1 MTAMDFEVSAELVG
15 IYLEDAREHLA
26 VLDAT
31 LLQLERQGPDRE
43 IAASLL
49 GPLHTLKGNS
59 GMMGFTSVKDYV
71 HRLEEVLGRARDGTL
86 ALEAAAI
93 DVLLQGAA
101 ELREAVESAC
111 AAGSEQR
118 DLEDAREALGRLL
131 SSASMGGAP
140 VRPAAAPV
148 AAAPLPPGATP
159 AAAVLPLGAPEVA
172 LSPPPPAA
180 APAAGVSPT
189 AVPPVA
195 DPAEPP
201 AEAKT
206 GRSAASPEAAART
219 RSSMVRVDFA
229 KLDNLLNLVGE
240 LIVHRT
246 KLMELGRQ
254 VAVASP
260 TLGPQL
266 LEAVHQVAGV
276 STQLQETIMD
286 VRMLPIRHVFER
298 FPRLVRD
305 LAHRQ
310 GKQIELVLQGEDT
323 RVDKAVI
330 DEIGEPLVHLIR
342 NAVDHGIE
350 PPAVRLARG
359 KPQTGTILLSA
370 AQESNQV
377 VITLVD
383 DGGGI
388 DAGEVRRRAIERGIV
403 RADEV
408 LSDREAIQLIF
419 TEGFST
425 ARTVTDVSGRGVGLD
440 VVVQSMERLN
450 GLIEAETLPGA
461 GTKFT
466 LQLPLTL
473 AIITVL
479 MVDVGGHT
487 YALPSGSIVESLRFR
502 RKDLV
507 RMNGRD
513 TLRVRDRIVPLLHLS
528 ELFRQPARDK
538 ARATDYAVIVGR
550 GEKRLGL
557 TVDRLLG
564 QQDVVIK
571 ALDTVVSDAG
581 LGVAGATIL
590 GDGRVVLIL
599 DTSSLF
605 ESRRGRA
612 ARLARAA
619 EA

>member
-1 MTAMDFEVSAELVG
+1 MEFEVSAELVG

-26 VLDAT
+26 LLDAA
-31 LLQLERQGPDRE
+31 LLRLEREGHDADV
-43 IAASLL
+43 AASLL

-59 GMMGFTSVKDYV
+59 GMMGFTGVKDYV
-71 HRLEEVLGRARDGTL
+71 HRLEEVFGRARDGAL
-86 ALEAAAI
+86 ALDASCLDRLLEGATALRHAVEAAAAAGRETVDLAPGKAALAALLEAAPAS
-93 DVLLQGAA
+93 GAA
-101 ELREAVESAC
+101 
-111 AAGSEQR
+111 
-118 DLEDAREALGRLL
+118 
-131 SSASMGGAP
+131 
-140 VRPAAAPV
+140 
-148 AAAPLPPGATP
+148 
-159 AAAVLPLGAPEVA
+159 
-172 LSPPPPAA
+172 PPPEA
-180 APAAGVSPT
+180 APARA
-189 AVPPVA
+189 
-195 DPAEPP
+195 
-201 AEAKT
+201 AKT
-206 GRSAASPEAAART
+206 EAAALVPT

-229 KLDNLLNLVGE
+229 KLDHLLNLVGE

-246 KLMELGRQ
+246 KLNELARQ
-254 VAVASP
+254 IADLAP
-260 TLGPQL
+260 GAGPEL

-305 LAHRQ
+305 LARQQ
-310 GKQIELVLQGEDT
+310 GKQVELVLQGEDT

-350 PPAVRLARG
+350 APSVRVARG
-359 KPQTGTILLSA
+359 KPAAGTLLLSA
-370 AQESNQV
+370 AQESSQV

-383 DGGGI
+383 DGSGI
-388 DAGEVRRRAIERGIV
+388 DAAAVRRKAVERGIV
-403 RADEV
+403 RSDEE

-425 ARTVTDVSGRGVGLD
+425 ARTITDVSGRGVGLD

-450 GLIEAETLPGA
+450 GLIEAETIPGA

-479 MVDVGGHT
+479 MVEVAGAV
-487 YALPSGSIVESLRFR
+487 YALPSGAVVESLRFPR
-502 RKDLV
+502 SEVTRI
-507 RMNGRD
+507 NGRD
-513 TLRVRDRIVPLLHLS
+513 TLRVRDRLVPLLHLA
-528 ELFRQPARDK
+528 ELFGAEAAGGDS
-538 ARATDYAVIVGR
+538 AYAVIVGR

-557 TVDRLLG
+557 TVDRLRG

-571 ALDTVVSDAG
+571 ALDPVVAEAVVG
-581 LGVAGATIL
+581 IAGATIL

-599 DTSSLF
+599 DVASLF
-605 ESRRGRA
+605 EGRRSRARGRQS
-612 ARLARAA
+612 A

>member
-1 MTAMDFEVSAELVG
+1 MEFEVSAELVG

-31 LLQLERQGPDRE
+31 LLRLEREGHDPE
-43 IAASLL
+43 VAASLL

-59 GMMGFTSVKDYV
+59 GMIGFTGVKDYI
-71 HRLEEVLGRARDGTL
+71 HSLEEVFARARDG
-86 ALEAAAI
+86 AL
-93 DVLLQGAA
+93 VLDAVALDRLLEGASA
-101 ELREAVESAC
+101 LREAVETAC
-111 AAGSEQR
+111 AGGGEAR
-118 DLEDAREALGRLL
+118 DLSPERAVLGTLL
-131 SSASMGGAP
+131 AT
-140 VRPAAAPV
+140 VLERPA
-148 AAAPLPPGATP
+148 P
-159 AAAVLPLGAPEVA
+159 AATMPEVA
-172 LSPPPPAA
+172 KPAKATETA
-180 APAAGVSPT
+180 ALAA
-189 AVPPVA
+189 
-195 DPAEPP
+195 
-201 AEAKT
+201 
-206 GRSAASPEAAART
+206 T

-229 KLDNLLNLVGE
+229 KLDHLLNLVGE

-246 KLMELGRQ
+246 KLTELARQ
-254 VAVASP
+254 VADIAPGAGPELLAS
-260 TLGPQL
+260 
-266 LEAVHQVAGV
+266 VHQVAGV

-286 VRMLPIRHVFER
+286 VRMLPLRHVFER

-305 LAHRQ
+305 LAHQQ
-310 GKQIELVLQGEDT
+310 GKQVELELQGEDT

-330 DEIGEPLVHLIR
+330 DELGEPLVHLIR

-350 PPAVRLARG
+350 APAVRAARG
-359 KPQTGTILLSA
+359 KSETGTILLTA

-388 DAGEVRRRAIERGIV
+388 DATEVRRRAIQRGIV
-403 RADEV
+403 RADET

-419 TEGFST
+419 TDGFST

-440 VVVQSMERLN
+440 VVVRSMEQLN
-450 GLIEAETLPGA
+450 GLIEAETIPGA

-479 MVDVGGHT
+479 MVEVGGEV
-487 YALPSGSIVESLRFR
+487 YALPSGAVVESLRYP
-502 RKDLV
+502 KSDVV
-507 RMNGRD
+507 RIGGRD
-513 TLRVRDRIVPLLHLS
+513 TLRVRDRIVPLLHLA
-528 ELFRQPARDK
+528 ELFGVGEAGGDS
-538 ARATDYAVIVGR
+538 AYAVIVGR

-557 TVDRLLG
+557 TVGRLRG

-571 ALDTVVSDAG
+571 ALDPVIAEAVIG
-581 LGVAGATIL
+581 IAGATIL

-599 DTSSLF
+599 DVASLF
-605 ESRRGRA
+605 EGRRARTRGRS
-612 ARLARAA
+612 LA

>member
-1 MTAMDFEVSAELVG
+1 MEFEVSAELVG
-15 IYLEDAREHLA
+15 IYREDAREHLA

-31 LLQLERQGPDRE
+31 LLRLEREGASPE
-43 IAASLL
+43 VAASIL

-59 GMMGFTSVKDYV
+59 GMIGFTAVKDYV
-71 HRLEEVLGRARDGTL
+71 HRLEEVFARARDG
-86 ALEAAAI
+86 AL
-93 DVLLQGAA
+93 VLDGSALDRLFEGASA
-101 ELREAVESAC
+101 LRSAVESAC
-111 AAGSEQR
+111 TAGSETR
-118 DLEDAREALGRLL
+118 DLSPEKSALGALL
-131 SSASMGGAP
+131 GSAAP
-140 VRPAAAPV
+140 AGTRPA
-148 AAAPLPPGATP
+148 
-159 AAAVLPLGAPEVA
+159 
-172 LSPPPPAA
+172 PPAA
-180 APAAGVSPT
+180 ASVPEPAK
-189 AVPPVA
+189 AVPGA
-195 DPAEPP
+195 DAAPA
-201 AEAKT
+201 
-206 GRSAASPEAAART
+206 

-229 KLDNLLNLVGE
+229 KLDHLLNLVGE

-246 KLMELGRQ
+246 KLSELARQ
-254 VAVASP
+254 VADAVPVA
-260 TLGPQL
+260 GPQL
-266 LEAVHQVAGV
+266 LEAMHQVAGV

-286 VRMLPIRHVFER
+286 VRMLPLRYVFER

-305 LAHRQ
+305 LARQQ
-310 GKQIELVLQGEDT
+310 GKVVELVLQGEDT

-350 PPAVRLARG
+350 TPAERSARG
-359 KPQTGTILLSA
+359 KPPAGTLLLAA

-383 DGGGI
+383 DGAGI
-388 DAGEVRRRAIERGIV
+388 DAAAVRRKAVERGILGP
-403 RADEV
+403 DE
-408 LSDREAIQLIF
+408 LIDDREAIQLIF

-450 GLIEAETLPGA
+450 GLIEAETIPGA

-479 MVDVGGHT
+479 MVEVGGAV
-487 YALPSGSIVESLRFR
+487 YALPSGSVVESLRFPKGDVTR
-502 RKDLV
+502 IG
-507 RMNGRD
+507 GRD
-513 TLRVRDRIVPLLHLS
+513 TLRVRDRLVPLVHLA
-528 ELFRQPARDK
+528 ELFGAPGPGAGE
-538 ARATDYAVIVGR
+538 AYAVIVGR

-557 TVDRLLG
+557 TVDRLRG

-571 ALDTVVSDAG
+571 ALDPAVSESVAG
-581 LGVAGATIL
+581 IAGATIL

-599 DTSSLF
+599 DVASLF
-605 ESRRGRA
+605 EGRRGRVRGRA
-612 ARLARAA
+612 AG

>member
-1 MTAMDFEVSAELVG
+1 MEFEVSAELVS

-26 VLDAT
+26 VLDAA
-31 LLQLERQGPDRE
+31 LLGLERGGRGPE
-43 IAASLL
+43 TAASLL

-59 GMMGFTSVKDYV
+59 GMMGFASVKEYV
-71 HRLEEVLGRARDGTL
+71 HRLEEVLSRARDGRL
-86 ALEAAAI
+86 ALDGPAV
-93 DVLLQGAA
+93 DTLLAGAA
-101 ELREAVESAC
+101 SLREAVEGAC
-111 AAGSEQR
+111 AAGAEVR
-118 DLEDAREALGRLL
+118 DLAAEKTALAALLAARGAASPVAPARAEAAEP
-131 SSASMGGAP
+131 ASPTAPRPAPPGGAP
-140 VRPAAAPV
+140 GTAA
-148 AAAPLPPGATP
+148 
-159 AAAVLPLGAPEVA
+159 
-172 LSPPPPAA
+172 
-180 APAAGVSPT
+180 T
-189 AVPPVA
+189 A
-195 DPAEPP
+195 
-201 AEAKT
+201 
-206 GRSAASPEAAART
+206 

-229 KLDNLLNLVGE
+229 KLDHLLNLVGE

-246 KLMELGRQ
+246 KLADLGRRIA
-254 VAVASP
+254 AVAP
-260 TLGPQL
+260 DAAPEL
-266 LEAVHQVAGV
+266 LEAVHQVASV

-305 LAHRQ
+305 LARQQ
-310 GKQIELVLQGEDT
+310 GKQIELVVQGEST
-323 RVDKAVI
+323 RVDKAII
-330 DEIGEPLVHLIR
+330 DEVGEPLVHLIR

-350 PPAVRLARG
+350 PAEVRAARG
-359 KPQTGTILLSA
+359 KSPVGTILLSA

-388 DAGEVRRRAIERGIV
+388 DASEVKRRARERGIL
-403 RADEV
+403 RPDEEI
-408 LSDREAIQLIF
+408 SDREAIQLIF

-450 GLIEAETLPGA
+450 ALIEAETMPGA

-479 MVDVGGHT
+479 MVEVAGAV
-487 YALPSGSIVESLRFR
+487 YAVPSGSVLESLRFR
-502 RKDLV
+502 SGEVV

-513 TLRVRDRIVPLLHLS
+513 TVRVRDRIVPLLHLADLLDAGG
-528 ELFRQPARDK
+528 EGAAEEYL
-538 ARATDYAVIVGR
+538 VIVGR

-557 TVDRLLG
+557 IVSRLLG

-571 ALDTVVSDAG
+571 ALDPLASGTSV
-581 LGVAGATIL
+581 GVAGATIL

-599 DTSSLF
+599 DVASLF
-605 ESRRGRA
+605 EGRRARA
-612 ARLARAA
+612 GQAAAA

>member
-1 MTAMDFEVSAELVG
+1 MEFEVSAELVG

-26 VLDAT
+26 LLDAA
-31 LLQLERQGPDRE
+31 LLRLEREGHDAE
-43 IAASLL
+43 GIASLL

-59 GMMGFTSVKDYV
+59 GMMGFTGVKDYV
-71 HRLEEVLGRARDGTL
+71 HRLEEVFGRARDGGL
-86 ALEAAAI
+86 ALDAAAL
-93 DVLLQGAA
+93 DALLEGATT
-101 ELREAVESAC
+101 LRRAVEAAC
-111 AAGSEQR
+111 AAGAETV
-118 DLEDAREALGRLL
+118 DLEPGKAALDALLERTVPRAPGAPSPEAVPAREAKADA
-131 SSASMGGAP
+131 AS
-140 VRPAAAPV
+140 
-148 AAAPLPPGATP
+148 L
-159 AAAVLPLGAPEVA
+159 
-172 LSPPPPAA
+172 
-180 APAAGVSPT
+180 APA
-189 AVPPVA
+189 
-195 DPAEPP
+195 
-201 AEAKT
+201 
-206 GRSAASPEAAART
+206 

-229 KLDNLLNLVGE
+229 KLDHLLNLVGE

-246 KLMELGRQ
+246 KLNELARQ
-254 VAVASP
+254 IADAVPGA
-260 TLGPQL
+260 GPEL
-266 LEAVHQVAGV
+266 LEAVRQVAGV

-305 LAHRQ
+305 LARQQ
-310 GKQIELVLQGEDT
+310 GKQVELVLQGEET

-350 PPAVRLARG
+350 APAARVARG
-359 KPQTGTILLSA
+359 KPPTGTLLLSA
-370 AQESNQV
+370 AQESSQV

-383 DGGGI
+383 DGSGI
-388 DAGEVRRRAIERGIV
+388 DAAAVRRKALERGIV
-403 RADEV
+403 RADEE
-408 LSDREAIQLIF
+408 LSDRDAVQLIF

-450 GLIEAETLPGA
+450 GLIEAETIPGA

-479 MVDVGGHT
+479 MVEVAGAV
-487 YALPSGSIVESLRFR
+487 YALPSGAVVESLRFPR
-502 RKDLV
+502 SEVTRI
-507 RMNGRD
+507 NGRD
-513 TLRVRDRIVPLLHLS
+513 TLRVRDRLVPLVHLA
-528 ELFRQPARDK
+528 ELFGAEAPGGDSA
-538 ARATDYAVIVGR
+538 YAVIVGR

-557 TVDRLLG
+557 TVDRLRG

-571 ALDTVVSDAG
+571 ALDPVVAEAVVG
-581 LGVAGATIL
+581 IAGATIL

-599 DTSSLF
+599 DVASLF
-605 ESRRGRA
+605 EGRRARSRGRS
-612 ARLARAA
+612 AA

>member
-1 MTAMDFEVSAELVG
+1 MEFEVSAELVG

-26 VLDAT
+26 VLDAA
-31 LLQLERQGPDRE
+31 LLRLEREGASPE
-43 IAASLL
+43 VAASVL

-59 GMMGFTSVKDYV
+59 GMIGLTGVKDYV
-71 HRLEEVLGRARDGTL
+71 HRLEEVFARARDGAL
-86 ALEAAAI
+86 ALDAAAV
-93 DVLLQGAA
+93 DRLLSGATA
-101 ELREAVESAC
+101 LREAVEAAC
-111 AAGSEQR
+111 ASGGETR
-118 DLEDAREALGRLL
+118 DLEPERAALGALL
-131 SSASMGGAP
+131 ESLTTAP
-140 VRPAAAPV
+140 APRAAPV
-148 AAAPLPPGATP
+148 AAPSTESAPSPEPAKAAPGAD
-159 AAAVLPLGAPEVA
+159 AAAL
-172 LSPPPPAA
+172 
-180 APAAGVSPT
+180 APA
-189 AVPPVA
+189 
-195 DPAEPP
+195 
-201 AEAKT
+201 
-206 GRSAASPEAAART
+206 

-229 KLDNLLNLVGE
+229 KLDHLLNLVGE

-246 KLMELGRQ
+246 KLSELARQ
-254 VAVASP
+254 VADAAP
-260 TLGPQL
+260 AAGPQL

-286 VRMLPIRHVFER
+286 VRMLPLRHVFER

-305 LAHRQ
+305 LARQQ
-310 GKQIELVLQGEDT
+310 GKQVELVLQGEDT

-350 PPAVRLARG
+350 TPAARAARG
-359 KPQTGTILLSA
+359 KPATGTLLLAA

-383 DGGGI
+383 DGAGI
-388 DAGEVRRRAIERGIV
+388 DAGAVRRKAVESGLLA
-403 RADEV
+403 ADET
-408 LSDREAIQLIF
+408 LDDREAIQLIF

-450 GLIEAETLPGA
+450 GLIEAETIPGA

-479 MVDVGGHT
+479 MVEVAGGV
-487 YALPSGSIVESLRFR
+487 YALPSGAVVESLRFPR
-502 RKDLV
+502 SQVTRIG
-507 RMNGRD
+507 GRD
-513 TLRVRDRIVPLLHLS
+513 TLRVRDRIVPLLHLG
-528 ELFRQPARDK
+528 ELFGVAAAAGDE
-538 ARATDYAVIVGR
+538 TYAVIVGR

-557 TVDRLLG
+557 TVDRLRG

-571 ALDTVVSDAG
+571 ALDPVVSESAVG
-581 LGVAGATIL
+581 IAGATIL

-599 DTSSLF
+599 DVASLF
-605 ESRRGRA
+605 EGRRGRS
-612 ARLARAA
+612 RGRSAA

>member
-1 MTAMDFEVSAELVG
+1 MEFEVSAELVG

-26 VLDAT
+26 LLDAA
-31 LLQLERQGPDRE
+31 LLRLEREGHDAE
-43 IAASLL
+43 VAASLL

-59 GMMGFTSVKDYV
+59 GMMGFTGVKDYV
-71 HRLEEVLGRARDGTL
+71 HRLEEVFGRARDGAL
-86 ALEAAAI
+86 ALDAACLDRLLEGATALRHAVEAAA
-93 DVLLQGAA
+93 
-101 ELREAVESAC
+101 
-111 AAGSEQR
+111 AAGRETVDLAPGKAALAALLEQ
-118 DLEDAREALGRLL
+118 
-131 SSASMGGAP
+131 
-140 VRPAAAPV
+140 
-148 AAAPLPPGATP
+148 ATP
-159 AAAVLPLGAPEVA
+159 ASGAAHPPE
-172 LSPPPPAA
+172 A
-180 APAAGVSPT
+180 APAKP
-189 AVPPVA
+189 
-195 DPAEPP
+195 
-201 AEAKT
+201 AKT
-206 GRSAASPEAAART
+206 EAAALAPT

-229 KLDNLLNLVGE
+229 KLDHLLNLVGE

-246 KLMELGRQ
+246 KLNELARQ
-254 VAVASP
+254 IADLAP
-260 TLGPQL
+260 GAGPEL

-305 LAHRQ
+305 LAHQQ
-310 GKQIELVLQGEDT
+310 GKQVELVLQGEDT

-350 PPAVRLARG
+350 APSVRVARG
-359 KPQTGTILLSA
+359 KPAAGTLLLSA
-370 AQESNQV
+370 AQESSQV

-383 DGGGI
+383 DGSGI
-388 DAGEVRRRAIERGIV
+388 DAAAVRRKALERGIV
-403 RADEV
+403 RSDEE

-425 ARTVTDVSGRGVGLD
+425 ARTITDVSGRGVGLD

-450 GLIEAETLPGA
+450 GLIEAETIPGA

-479 MVDVGGHT
+479 MVEVAGAV
-487 YALPSGSIVESLRFR
+487 YALPSGAVVESLRFPR
-502 RKDLV
+502 SEVTRI
-507 RMNGRD
+507 NGRD
-513 TLRVRDRIVPLLHLS
+513 TLRVRDRLVPLLHLA
-528 ELFRQPARDK
+528 ELFGAEAAGGDS
-538 ARATDYAVIVGR
+538 AYAVIVGR

-557 TVDRLLG
+557 TVDRLRG

-571 ALDTVVSDAG
+571 ALDPVVAEAVVG
-581 LGVAGATIL
+581 IAGATIL

-599 DTSSLF
+599 DVASLF
-605 ESRRGRA
+605 EGRRSRARGRQS
-612 ARLARAA
+612 A